1 MLDEGSLSV
10 SLNQIK
16 MWVMPQMGEEEQEYD
31 INKIYF
37 ATLFNQQ

>member
-16 MWVMPQMGEEEQEYD
+16 MWVVPQMGEEDQEYD
-31 INKIYF
+31 MNQIYF
-37 ATLFNQQ
+37 ATLINQQ